1 MNNTEKI
8 KLTKLTKEE
17 LIDKIQNLEHYI
29 FNLKGQIR
37 DIKKQR
43 KKDKYNTENE
53 ETNELELIPDDRL
66 SDVLKYV
73 EESNEGEMICHN
85 CESIISVKLHPYAY
99 DAENND
105 VVYASRCPNCG
116 EILYSKD

>member
-17 LIDKIQNLEHYI
+17 LIDKIQMLEYCI
-29 FNLKGQIR
+29 FDLKGQVR
-37 DIKKQR
+37 DLKKQR
-43 KKDKYNTENE
+43 KK
-53 ETNELELIPDDRL
+53 ELELIPDDRL

-73 EESNEGEMICHN
+73 EESNESELICLN
-85 CESIISVKLHPYAY
+85 CKSIISTKLHPIAY
-99 DAENND
+99 DAENNE

-116 EILYSKD
+116 EILYTKD

>member
-17 LIDKIQNLEHYI
+17 LIDKIQMLEHCI
-29 FNLKGQIR
+29 FDLKGQVR
-37 DIKKQR
+37 DLKKQIKKE
-43 KKDKYNTENE
+43 KYGNK
-53 ETNELELIPDDRL
+53 ETNELEVIPDDRL

-73 EESNEGEMICHN
+73 EESNESELICLN
-85 CESIISVKLHPYAY
+85 CESIISTKLHPIAY
-99 DAENND
+99 YAENNE
-105 VVYASRCPNCG
+105 VIYASRCPNCG

>member
-1 MNNTEKI
+1 MEKI

-17 LIDKIQNLEHYI
+17 LIDKIQMLEHCI
-29 FNLKGQIR
+29 FDLKGQVR
-37 DIKKQR
+37 DLKKQL
-43 KKDKYNTENE
+43 KKERDGN
-53 ETNELELIPDDRL
+53 LELIPDNRL

-73 EESNEGEMICHN
+73 EESNESELICLN
-85 CESIISVKLHPYAY
+85 CESIISTKLHPIGYY
-99 DAENND
+99 AENNE

>member
-17 LIDKIQNLEHYI
+17 LIDKIRMLKHCI
-29 FNLKGQIR
+29 FDLKGQVR
-37 DIKKQR
+37 DLKKQI
-43 KKDKYNTENE
+43 KKDKYNIKNKK
-53 ETNELELIPDDRL
+53 TNELELIPDDRL

-73 EESNEGEMICHN
+73 EESNESELICLN
-85 CESIISVKLHPYAY
+85 CKSIISTKLHPIAY
-99 DAENND
+99 VAENNE

-116 EILYSKD
+116 EILYTKD

>member
-73 EESNEGEMICHN
+73 EESNEGKEQFI
-85 CESIISVKLHPYAY
+85 
-99 DAENND
+99 
-105 VVYASRCPNCG
+105 
-116 EILYSKD
+116 